1 MLSVKCWKMRAIGPS
16 VIEMEIR
23 QSRFGKN
30 SKPSPSVVLALS
42 GGRRT
47 PLPRRKSGAI
57 DPSRKSRGKF
67 CCGAQQSSGTQTSQA
82 FHSKLLVSRE
92 PIGEGTLLRPAGV
105 TMPGPSTKGPKPTDK
120 HVGARIRMRRLML
133 GMTQTTLGDA
143 VSLTFQQIQK
153 YEKGTNRI
161 SASRMQQVAKVLDVP
176 MSFFFEGAP
185 EAQVTGN
192 RKRST
197 KGAVTPAYVTDF
209 LSSRDGQDIIKAF
222 SQIKDRQLQRK
233 IIDLAK
239 ELAAKTVH

>member
-1 MLSVKCWKMRAIGPS
+1 
-16 VIEMEIR
+16 
-23 QSRFGKN
+23 
-30 SKPSPSVVLALS
+30 
-42 GGRRT
+42 
-47 PLPRRKSGAI
+47 
-57 DPSRKSRGKF
+57 
-67 CCGAQQSSGTQTSQA
+67 
-82 FHSKLLVSRE
+82 
-92 PIGEGTLLRPAGV
+92 LRPAGV

-120 HVGARIRMRRLML
+120 HVGARIRIRRLML

-153 YEKGTNRI
+153 YGKGTNRV
-161 SASRMQQVAKVLDVP
+161 SASRKQQVARVLDVP

-209 LSSRDGQDIIKAF
+209 LSSREGQDIIKAF
-222 SQIKDRQLQRK
+222 SRIKDRKLQRK